1 MSPRTNFIT
10 QSVVNSI
17 ILLIVLL
24 LSTLAH
30 AQWGE
35 TADDYIRLPLG
46 SPPNYSSTLCSDG
59 NGGCWAAA
67 DPVGLCHIDKDG
79 NLTWGDDP
87 WGLGDVTS
95 YNPKPVLAANGDVIL
110 AMDIYNEQLEHP
122 IVYLQRVNH
131 EGELVWDEDG
141 IPIDTSHQFSRR
153 YQGIIGAY
161 AGPVADTYLIHWV
174 RHTGNFENWHHLLQ
188 LIDDDGEFLWGDV
201 GKGEDWFSGA
211 LKIVISSDQS
221 VIVAHPLAVE
231 EEADMEVHKID
242 SDGERLWSEK
252 YNMLSQTVRKMRLR
266 DIESDRDGG
275 AILVYEFDS
284 LEDDNHDS
292 RYFGITVMRISS
304 DGDSLWARHVYERE
318 EEYRYE
324 ASGNLNPIINYAGS
338 GRFFVAWADWP
349 HTFQVVALDVD
360 GEQFWNEPVDV
371 ILTPAGYNRF
381 DAVDSDS
388 NVCYVWRDIDQE
400 RQQTQQQFGQRIN
413 IDGERLWGDRGRA
426 IQARRISGTS
436 ITTDGNGGVITVVW
450 YNPTIQMIN
459 RNGEIGA
466 VLPNSVNDRD
476 IEMLIPNFPN
486 ITAYPNPFNSHLQIN
501 FSLPV
506 TGLTSLKVFDIS
518 GREVETLMNSDLKP
532 GYYSEAWDAKNIPS
546 GIYLLK
552 LQAGERTRI
561 RKVVLT
567 R

>member
-1 MSPRTNFIT
+1 M
-10 QSVVNSI
+10 
-17 ILLIVLL
+17 
-24 LSTLAH
+24 
-30 AQWGE
+30 
-35 TADDYIRLPLG
+35 
-46 SPPNYSSTLCSDG
+46 
-59 NGGCWAAA
+59 
-67 DPVGLCHIDKDG
+67 
-79 NLTWGDDP
+79 
-87 WGLGDVTS
+87 
-95 YNPKPVLAANGDVIL
+95 
-110 AMDIYNEQLEHP
+110 
-122 IVYLQRVNH
+122 
-131 EGELVWDEDG
+131 
-141 IPIDTSHQFSRR
+141 
-153 YQGIIGAY
+153 
-161 AGPVADTYLIHWV
+161 
-174 RHTGNFENWHHLLQ
+174 
-188 LIDDDGEFLWGDV
+188 IDDDGEFLWGDV